1 VETIL
6 IAADGPD
13 SLAALAPAAE
23 IAQRWRG
30 NVVIVHT
37 GGLDDAERSRIHALT
52 DELRGAGIDAD
63 LELPSASVGPAAAI
77 IVESARRRQASVILL
92 ATGPCMTAGRGAGRS
107 ITQSVLD
114 AAPCRVVVV
123 PPPSIVERFARSAGG
138 SA

>member
-23 IAQRWRG
+23 IAQRWQG
-30 NVVIVHT
+30 NVVVVHT
-37 GGLDDAERSRIHALT
+37 GGLEDAERSRIHALI
-52 DELRGAGIDAD
+52 DELRSSGVEAD
-63 LELPSASVGPAAAI
+63 LELPSASVGPASAI
-77 IVESARRRQASVILL
+77 IVESAQRRGASVILL
-92 ATGPCMTAGRGAGRS
+92 ATGPCTAAGRGGGRS

-123 PPPSIVERFARSAGG
+123 PPPSILERPARAAGG
-138 SA
+138 SG